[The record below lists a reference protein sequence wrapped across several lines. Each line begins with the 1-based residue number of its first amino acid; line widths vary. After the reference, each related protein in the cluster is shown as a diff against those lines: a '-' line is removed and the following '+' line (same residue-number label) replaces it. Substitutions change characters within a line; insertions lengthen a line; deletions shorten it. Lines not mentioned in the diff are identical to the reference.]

1 MDNNKF
7 KMQSGTVS
15 NVNAKKLANGRFVV
29 LRRIVIG
36 TLITGFIIL
45 GANALINKPKEMPE
59 TNNEVI
65 TMVVDLETERGDT
78 FWEIGQKYYNED
90 CQSIYGSLDEYVKA
104 IKKANG
110 KEDTFFYKND
120 FLAADTTIS
129 LPVVVDKDNEY
140 LSTKPL
146 IEQKIQE
153 LVENEY
159 WVDYVVKYGDTVS
172 SLAEL
177 ASSSYDETEA
187 NEIMICEKNNISKS
201 DSIKEGQHLKIIN
214 PKLGELRWELRNL
227 EDTFMESLENAKTK

>member
-45 GANALINKPKEMPE
+45 GAKALNNKPKEIPE

-65 TMVVDLETERGDT
+65 TMVVDIKTERGDT
-78 FWEIGQKYYNED
+78 FWEIGQKYKNED
-90 CQSIYGSLDEYVKA
+90 CQSIYESLDKYVEA

-120 FLAADTTIS
+120 SLAADTTIS

-140 LSTKPL
+140 LSIKPL
-146 IEQKIQE
+146 VEQKIQE

-159 WVDYVVKYGDTVS
+159 WVDYVVKSGDNIS

-177 ASSSYDETEA
+177 ASSSYEETIA
-187 NEIMICEKNNISKS
+187 NEIEICRKNGISNPNS
-201 DSIKEGQHLKIIN
+201 LRDGQKIQIIN
-214 PKLGELRWELRNL
+214 PKLGELRWELRDL
-227 EDTFMESLENAKTK
+227 EDTFMESLENTKTK